1 MTAAARPWSV
11 EAAGQVLAAIDE
23 PGPVLVALQAV
34 QAAFGYVPDAA
45 VPMVAEAFNVSRA
58 DVYGVLT
65 FYRDLRST
73 PPAAVEV
80 RVCLGEAC
88 QSVGARALMSE
99 ATATIEPDGEVTQV
113 FCLGNCALGPTATV
127 NGTLL
132 GRASGTAIRAA
143 VAEARVS

>member
-1 MTAAARPWSV
+1 MARGTI
-11 EAAGQVLAAIDE
+11 ELAACHSIGLHQL
-23 PGPVLVALQAV
+23 PSILNRFRRNFP
-34 QAAFGYVPDAA
+34 
-45 VPMVAEAFNVSRA
+45 
-58 DVYGVLT
+58 
-65 FYRDLRST
+65 
-73 PPAAVEV
+73 AVEV